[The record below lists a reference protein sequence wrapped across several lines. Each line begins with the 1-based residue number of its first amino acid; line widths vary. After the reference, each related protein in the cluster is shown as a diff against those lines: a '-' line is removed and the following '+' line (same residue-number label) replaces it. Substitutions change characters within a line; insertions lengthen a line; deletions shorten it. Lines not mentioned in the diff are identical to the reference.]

1 VSQVENPGKA
11 IPTKKWKNRGR
22 RNQSSVILLIF
33 YMNQNRKNEAE
44 RGRTTYVRRK
54 VAIDLFDKE
63 NNNPLKLYS
72 LVHVVPTC
80 TNE

>member
-22 RNQSSVILLIF
+22 RRLVISHSFNLL
-33 YMNQNRKNEAE
+33 YEPKQKNEAE

>member
-1 VSQVENPGKA
+1 LKTQVQPFQQRNGK
-11 IPTKKWKNRGR
+11 TEEEEDS
-22 RNQSSVILLIF
+22 SSVILLFF